1 MEACLNDKGREGS
14 DLGQSARHRTLK
26 ATDEASAVHTSA
38 NNLIDLIMGTN
49 KQPHMR
55 HTLLK
60 DMSLNNRFQG
70 YTISP
75 PRTEVDKSLKHIF
88 IFALW
93 AQKLSGGRG
102 QTQLYARRS
111 PRRASDGNEL
121 RKLSEQTVC

>member
-75 PRTEVDKSLKHIF
+75 PED
-88 IFALW
+88 
-93 AQKLSGGRG
+93 
-102 QTQLYARRS
+102 RS
-111 PRRASDGNEL
+111 
-121 RKLSEQTVC
+121 